1 MPKSRN
7 RKNHKTKVAAWKLG
21 NQQKINTA
29 NTEMME
35 LQEKMK
41 EQWKKKQEDGK
52 EKKDNSVDPK
62 TLQDI

>member
-7 RKNHKTKVAAWKLG
+7 RKNHKSKVAAWKLG

-29 NTEMME
+29 NKEMME

-41 EQWKKKQEDGK
+41 EQWKKKQEEGK

-62 TLQDI
+62 TL